1 MTKTLAWPDA
11 DRKDG
16 SSNATRLW
24 LLFLGVDMKI
34 VNAKSMN
41 EIEPNKLDSL
51 LANEYAVLWL
61 AKYGTPPKG
70 MHPIPSNVAEEEVQF
85 FISFS

>member
-1 MTKTLAWPDA
+1 MIKTLAWPDV

-16 SSNATRLW
+16 SSNVTLW
-24 LLFLGVDMKI
+24 WPLFLGVDMKI
-34 VNAKSMN
+34 FNAKSMD
-41 EIEPNKLDSL
+41 EIEPNKLESL
-51 LANEYAVLWL
+51 LANEYADLWL
-61 AKYGTPPKG
+61 AKFGTPPKG